1 MSKMVKDLITDHLK
15 HRIGDANHLFVV
27 NIVGLDAIKN
37 STLRKQ
43 LREKGMQMMVVKNT
57 LARRATEGTVLAPAF
72 ASAVGTSAVIWGDM
86 DAPVLAKEI
95 VRLQALKEMAPF
107 EAKGGV
113 VDGSALSAAEVA
125 AVAKWPT
132 REEQL
137 SLLLGQILSPGA
149 LLVSQLG
156 SIGGALA
163 SQIKQHSEGEES
175 GGEAA
180 GSEAAGSEAAGSEA
194 AGSGEAAGGE
204 AAGGETAAAPS
215 A

>member
-1 MSKMVKDLITDHLK
+1 MSKLVKDMITDHLK
-15 HRIGDANHLFVV
+15 GRLTGAKDLFLV

-37 STLRKQ
+37 TSLRKQ

-57 LARRATEGTVLAPAF
+57 LARRATEGTVLAAAF
-72 ASAVGTSAVIWGDM
+72 EGVAGTSAVIWGDM

-113 VDGSALSAAEVA
+113 VDGSRLSAAEV
-125 AVAKWPT
+125 VSVSKWPT

-149 LLVSQLG
+149 LLVSQLI
-156 SIGGALA
+156 SAGGALA
-163 SQIKQHSEGEES
+163 SQIKQHGEREEAAAETPAAETPAAEAPAAEAPAAEAPAA
-175 GGEAA
+175 EAA
-180 GSEAAGSEAAGSEA
+180 GEPP
-194 AGSGEAAGGE
+194 
-204 AAGGETAAAPS
+204 AAPT

>member
-1 MSKMVKDLITDHLK
+1 MSKLVKDLITDHLK
-15 HRIGDANHLFVV
+15 GRLNGAKDLFLV
-27 NIVGLDAIKN
+27 NVVGLDAIKN
-37 STLRKQ
+37 SSLRKQ

-57 LARRATEGTVLAPAF
+57 LARRATEGTALAAAF
-72 ASAVGTSAVIWGDM
+72 EGVAGTSAVIWGDM

-113 VDGSALSAAEVA
+113 VDGSRLSADEVV
-125 AVAKWPT
+125 AVSKWPT

-149 LLVSQLG
+149 LLVSQLN
-156 SIGGALA
+156 SVGGALA
-163 SQIKQHSEGEES
+163 SQIQQHAEREES
-175 GGEAA
+175 SPEAA
-180 GSEAAGSEAAGSEA
+180 AETAEAASPEAASPEPP
-194 AGSGEAAGGE
+194 
-204 AAGGETAAAPS
+204 AAPT

>member
-1 MSKMVKDLITDHLK
+1 MSKLVKDMITQHLK
-15 HRIGDANHLFVV
+15 GRLKGAKDVFLV
-27 NIVGLDAIKN
+27 NVVGLDAIKN
-37 STLRKQ
+37 STLRKH

-72 ASAVGTSAVIWGDM
+72 EGVAGTSAVIWGDM

-113 VDGSALSAAEVA
+113 VDGSRLSAAEVV
-125 AVAKWPT
+125 AVSKWPT

-149 LLVSQLG
+149 SLVSQLG
-156 SIGGALA
+156 SVGGALA
-163 SQIKQHSEGEES
+163 SQIKQHAERDEP
-175 GGEAA
+175 AA
-180 GSEAAGSEAAGSEA
+180 AT
-194 AGSGEAAGGE
+194 
-204 AAGGETAAAPS
+204 ETAPAASAEPPAAPT